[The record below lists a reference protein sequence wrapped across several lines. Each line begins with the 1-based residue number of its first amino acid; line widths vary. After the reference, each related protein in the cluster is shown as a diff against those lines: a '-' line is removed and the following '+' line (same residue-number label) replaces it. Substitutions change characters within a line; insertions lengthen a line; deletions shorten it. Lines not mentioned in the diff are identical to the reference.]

1 MTELAGGQVT
11 LSKDGDQ
18 WCALYGED
26 LQVGVAGFGET
37 KVDAIAGLF
46 RELGFRG
53 TVRWQVMRQPE
64 VACGARGEW
73 LTLARAINEH
83 GWRREDS

>member
-1 MTELAGGQVT
+1 MTKLAGGQVT

-46 RELGFRG
+46 HQLGLHG
-53 TVRWQVMRQPE
+53 LVRWQVCRQPE
-64 VACGARGEW
+64 VEMAHGEW